1 MVPIM
6 GPHLSILETDPAG
19 KTRRRVLYVLI
30 LAAVLF
36 RVAIAAVSIGTDD
49 ARLFAT
55 FAVEIHRFGIVQ
67 TYGLD
72 GLFNHPPIVAAWIGL
87 AASLAEKVP
96 HPFGAFHAFSFI
108 FKLPIITADMLGV
121 WLVWKIWNA
130 RSGPD
135 RAAKASVAAA
145 WSVCAILL
153 SAYHCNT
160 DPAYAVLC
168 LAAVYFME
176 EKKAFL
182 LAGLALGAAI
192 NVKIVPVLLIP
203 GLLLSCH
210 SIRDGRRFVAGLAVC
225 VLPFLRV
232 LWSEAPSFVHNA
244 LAYNSSI
251 NNWGITALLLA
262 GRLAHGLSESTSP
275 SVEAYHAFGRYVL
288 FALIGAWAIV
298 ARLLNR
304 WTRYEIA
311 AITFGIFLVFTPGF
325 GVQYVVI
332 IAPLLFAVRPSAAV
346 IYSTAAGVFAG
357 ALYVMH
363 LQRGTFPFQS
373 ALGRYPLPES
383 ILGLFAWSILVS
395 FLVTTLRRRSAPAI
409 DSAGAGQPPAASYTS
424 ARAA

>member
-1 MVPIM
+1 MA
-6 GPHLSILETDPAG
+6 PHSSILECDSG
-19 KTRRRVLYVLI
+19 RHSHRRVLYGLI
-30 LAAVLF
+30 LAAVLL
-36 RVAIAAVSIGTDD
+36 RIAIAAVSIGTDD
-49 ARLFAT
+49 ARLFYT
-55 FAVEIHRFGIVQ
+55 FAVELHRFGIVQ

-72 GLFNHPPIVAAWIGL
+72 GLFNHPPIVAAWIEL

-108 FKLPIITADMLGV
+108 FKLPIIAAEMLGV
-121 WLVWKIWNA
+121 WLVWRIWNA

-135 RAAKASVAAA
+135 RAAKASLAAA
-145 WSVCAILL
+145 WSACGILL

-160 DPAYAVLC
+160 DPIYAVLC

-203 GLLLSCH
+203 GLLLSCR
-210 SIRDGRRFVAGLAVC
+210 SIRDARRFVAGLTIC

-232 LWSEAPSFVHNA
+232 LWSEAPSFTHNA

-251 NNWGITALLLA
+251 NNWGISALLLA
-262 GRLAHGLSESTSP
+262 GQLARGLHESTSP
-275 SVEAYHAFGRYVL
+275 SVEVYHEFGRYIL

-311 AITFGIFLVFTPGF
+311 AVTFGIFLVFTPGF
-325 GVQYVVI
+325 GVQYLVMIV
-332 IAPLLFAVRPSAAV
+332 PLLFAIRVGAAV
-346 IYSTAAGVFAG
+346 VYSTAAGVFAG

-363 LQRGTFPFQS
+363 LQPGTFPLQS
-373 ALGRYPLPES
+373 ALGRYPVPES
-383 ILGLFAWSILVS
+383 ILGLIAWAILVI
-395 FLVTTLRRRSAPAI
+395 FLFATLRRRSAPAL
-409 DSAGAGQPPAASYTS
+409 DDAAAGQPSATSYTS